1 MIKESVHKEDLI
13 ILNIY
18 AANRAAK
25 ICETKTDMI
34 ERRNGQ
40 ITQLSLETSTALK
53 FGRRTRL
60 KKYVEKFS
68 NTTN

>member
-1 MIKESVHKEDLI
+1 MHKEDLI

-18 AANRAAK
+18 AANNRAAK

-60 KKYVEKFS
+60 KLRS
-68 NTTN
+68 M